1 MYKDYLSLTVSPSGG
16 TFFYK
21 VLQNIERGKMNANKQ
36 AKVNEVSE
44 IKNKISKSQALVV
57 VEYSGLTVKQFQVL
71 RRELKAQDV
80 ELAVYKNRLFKIAA
94 TESGLAGLE
103 TDLIGQNAFAF
114 GYSDDIAPA
123 KILAK
128 FAKDNEALKLK
139 AGTFEGKVIDAAEVA
154 KVAKLP
160 SFEEALTILA
170 MQLISPVKFIGVG
183 LHQLVT
189 EQRVAE

>member
-1 MYKDYLSLTVSPSGG
+1 
-16 TFFYK
+16 
-21 VLQNIERGKMNANKQ
+21 MNANKQ

-44 IKNKISKSQALVV
+44 IKNKISKSQSLVV
-57 VEYSGLTVKQFQVL
+57 VEYSGLTVKQLQNL
-71 RRELKAQDV
+71 RKELKTKDV
-80 ELAVYKNRLFKIAA
+80 ELAVYKNRLFKLAA
-94 TESGLAGLE
+94 KESGLSELE
-103 TDLIGQNAFAF
+103 TDLVGQNAFAF

-139 AGTFEGKVIDAAEVA
+139 SGTYEGKVISASEVA
-154 KVAKLP
+154 KVATLP

-189 EQRVAE
+189 EGKLAE